1 MIWKHF
7 QKRSAENKT
16 RFSWTC
22 GLERD
27 TQQLSRDLVK
37 VQALTGKTGGPETLH
52 FYQAPRA
59 CGPQGCKQKL
69 WEKPGREP
77 ADSPGIVSGTSL
89 GHTLSCVLP
98 ESPAGPSREPGGPC

>member
-7 QKRSAENKT
+7 QKRSAKNKT

-69 WEKPGREP
+69 WEKPWERASRLSGHSLW
-77 ADSPGIVSGTSL
+77 DQPGPHIVL
-89 GHTLSCVLP
+89 R
-98 ESPAGPSREPGGPC
+98 PSREPGGPC